1 MDARELVQIAI
12 ALIKNPEVSVRD
24 ITLTVETADGVKD
37 ITVHSNGDL
46 LRPLHIGEVVRM
58 HRRRRTTCLILQNND
73 LRRCTCNS
81 A

>member
-12 ALIKNPEVSVRD
+12 ALTKNPEVSVRD

-46 LRPLHIGEVVRM
+46 LRPLHIGEVAC
-58 HRRRRTTCLILQNND
+58 TDADELLCLILQNN
-73 LRRCTCNS
+73 T
-81 A
+81 